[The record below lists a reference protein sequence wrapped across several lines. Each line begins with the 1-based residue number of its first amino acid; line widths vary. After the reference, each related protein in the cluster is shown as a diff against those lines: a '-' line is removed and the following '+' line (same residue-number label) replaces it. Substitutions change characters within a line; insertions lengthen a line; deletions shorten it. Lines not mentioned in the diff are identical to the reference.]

1 MSGHTAP
8 ELARSEPEK
17 TALSAVQEL
26 SGADGP
32 LERHGVRVFLI
43 AERLAAERGVE
54 IDRELLLVAALL
66 HDIGL
71 YQGASRGGVYVT
83 DGAEFTADLLH
94 PYGWDEDRLQR
105 CFDAIERH
113 RELRSQWD
121 RGEEVELLRRA
132 DLVDLSA
139 GVVDFGLPRRELRGL
154 FREVPRD
161 SFYREIGPR
170 LAATAGRR
178 PHTLPL
184 IFFRA

>member
-1 MSGHTAP
+1 MSGRTAA
-8 ELARSEPEK
+8 ELAHSEAEK
-17 TALSAVQEL
+17 AALAAVQEL

-54 IDRELLLVAALL
+54 IDREVVLVAALL

-71 YQGASRGGVYVT
+71 YEGASRGGVYVT

-94 PYGWDEDRLQR
+94 PYGWDEARLQL

-113 RELRSQWD
+113 HELRPQWD

-132 DLVDLSA
+132 DLVDVSA
-139 GVVDFGLPRRELRGL
+139 GLVDFGLPRRELRGL
-154 FREVPRD
+154 FLEVPRNG
-161 SFYREIGPR
+161 FYREIGR
-170 LAATAGRR
+170 LLAGTARRR
-178 PHTLPL
+178 PHTLPQ
-184 IFFRA
+184 IFFRG